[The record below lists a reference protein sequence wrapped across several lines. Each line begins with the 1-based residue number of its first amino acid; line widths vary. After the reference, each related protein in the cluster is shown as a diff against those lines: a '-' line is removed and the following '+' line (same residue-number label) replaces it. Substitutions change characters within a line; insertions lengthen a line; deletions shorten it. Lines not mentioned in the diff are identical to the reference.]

1 MFYRKRID
9 ALRRDVDRLMEKDQA
24 RSPREKEE
32 DSVELRLEKAYIR
45 GISNVFNYDLDIA
58 KGKRGG
64 DE

>member
-1 MFYRKRID
+1 MFYRKKIE
-9 ALRRDVDRLMEKDQA
+9 ALRRDVDNLMEKEQA
-24 RSPREKEE
+24 RSPLEKQGDTSEQ
-32 DSVELRLEKAYIR
+32 RLEKAYIR